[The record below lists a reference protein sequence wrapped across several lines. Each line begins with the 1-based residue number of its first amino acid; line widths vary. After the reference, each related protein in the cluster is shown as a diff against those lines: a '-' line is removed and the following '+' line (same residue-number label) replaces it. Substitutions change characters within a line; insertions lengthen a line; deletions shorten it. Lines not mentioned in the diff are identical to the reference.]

1 MRPKGKDDQELP
13 LILSVEVKITFCS
26 LPVSDLADDSYA
38 LAKTVRTGCMICLET
53 DDVEVVIGKVVV
65 VVGATNECAT
75 ADGENACCG
84 EHATKL
90 KDSYGF
96 VMAVVAPPMDQV
108 VELLQNLSLDSQTK
122 TLEILEPNKKPFGNL
137 LMG

>member
-13 LILSVEVKITFCS
+13 LILSVELRLLS
-26 LPVSDLADDSYA
+26 PLPSRPPDDSYA
-38 LAKTVRTGCMICLET
+38 LAKTVRTDCMICLET

-65 VVGATNECAT
+65 VGATNECAT
-75 ADGENACCG
+75 ADGESACCG

-90 KDSYGF
+90 KDPYGF

-122 TLEILEPNKKPFGNL
+122 TLEILEPTKKPFGNL

>member
-1 MRPKGKDDQELP
+1 MRPKGKDDQEFP

-38 LAKTVRTGCMICLET
+38 LAKTVKTGCMICLET

-65 VVGATNECAT
+65 VGATNECAT
-75 ADGENACCG
+75 ADGESACCG

-90 KDSYGF
+90 KDPYGF
-96 VMAVVAPPMDQV
+96 VMAVVAPLMDQV

-122 TLEILEPNKKPFGNL
+122 TLEILEPTKKPFGNL